1 MGDEHTCGKGLAENA
16 ALPAALGAVT
26 AAMAQVLELHRRALD
41 LGDPNAA
48 KEREAYA
55 KLVEEQRVVA
65 AELQATANR
74 MSGYRDLPMGRH
86 DMTVMSD
93 ARSVDAFEKLV
104 KARQELLALLQRTKA
119 PDEQMVAAMRVAMEH
134 SGRGRL

>member
-1 MGDEHTCGKGLAENA
+1 MWQGTGGERGVARGARDGDGRD
-16 ALPAALGAVT
+16 GASPR
-26 AAMAQVLELHRRALD
+26 ASHEALD

-55 KLVEEQRVVA
+55 KLLEEQRAVA

-74 MSGYRDLPMGRH
+74 MTGYRDLPMGRH

-104 KARQELLALLQRTKA
+104 ETKQELLALLQRTKEQ
-119 PDEQMVAAMRVAMEH
+119 DEKMLATMRGAIKR
-134 SGRGRL
+134 SGR